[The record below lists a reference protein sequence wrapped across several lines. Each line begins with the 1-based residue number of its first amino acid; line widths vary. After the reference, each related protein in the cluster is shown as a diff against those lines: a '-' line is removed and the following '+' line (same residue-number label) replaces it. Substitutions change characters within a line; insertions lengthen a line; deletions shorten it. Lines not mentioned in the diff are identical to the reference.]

1 MIKRLPIFAALAAGL
16 LGSAA
21 LANPAPKPLELRHGL
36 ILFACETKAG
46 QKISLRS
53 VQQGSGYAL
62 QFHGGQYAA
71 TVPAGAAYFAYAANN
86 DQISFDTGR
95 HVYQLVQYHDGDA
108 RVEITSSKTGKE
120 VQVYDCWDQLTMR
133 LNQVAPQSFRPYTDA
148 WENYLQRRF
157 LK

>member
-1 MIKRLPIFAALAAGL
+1 MKLVQTVGALAVVAL
-16 LGSAA
+16 SSAA
-21 LANPAPKPLELRHGL
+21 MAKPETKQLELRHGL
-36 ILFACETKAG
+36 ILFACETKAK

-62 QFHGGQYAA
+62 RFHGGQYAA

-133 LNQVAPQSFRPYTDA
+133 LNQVAPQSFQPYTDA
-148 WENYLQRRF
+148 WEDYLQRRF

>member
-1 MIKRLPIFAALAAGL
+1 MKLVQTFGALAALAI
-16 LGSAA
+16 SAA
-21 LANPAPKPLELRHGL
+21 ASAHSETKQIELRHGL

-46 QKISLRS
+46 QKVSLKS
-53 VQQGSGYAL
+53 VQQGSAYAL
-62 QFHGGQYAA
+62 QFNSGKHTA

-108 RVEITSSKTGKE
+108 RVEITSSKSGKE

-133 LNQVAPQSFRPYTDA
+133 LNQVAPHYFRPYTDA